1 MVYIKLV
8 AFACISVVII
18 VSTIVYV
25 RLMLNI
31 MRDWRNDK

>member
-31 MRDWRNDK
+31 MSDWSDDK

>member
-31 MRDWRNDK
+31 MRDWSDDK

>member
-1 MVYIKLV
+1 MVYIRLV
-8 AFACISVVII
+8 AFVCISVVII

-31 MRDWRNDK
+31 MLNRSDDK

>member
-1 MVYIKLV
+1 MVYIIKLV
-8 AFACISVVII
+8 AFVGISVVII

-31 MRDWRNDK
+31 MRDLKG

>member
-31 MRDWRNDK
+31 MRDLKG